1 MEQLGEM
8 FNRQKMALISKWG
21 STFIAY
27 YGTLSGMIS
36 LKSKFEMSMECNEH
50 IYVTIWPFYYFLLT

>member
-27 YGTLSGMIS
+27 YDTLSGMIS
-36 LKSKFEMSMECNEH
+36 LKSKFPGLQK
-50 IYVTIWPFYYFLLT
+50 YTINTSKWSRVMIK